1 MSKRRKSQRAAEATP
16 KREKVRDVF
25 VPRPFEGLT
34 DEPEWIAL
42 RELVPAAS
50 APLRLAPALVEEFG
64 DREVTLATVLPMAT
78 PAMTKP
84 DGRVLIGLQRHL
96 QSGDVSRD
104 LAEALLCALRAE
116 PGRPVPVPPLPGP
129 GPRLQD
135 VLADGPL
142 EVSMHDGFEFW
153 LDPGAGDDPNVQAS
167 LERANAAI
175 YPTVRLAAAR
185 AAYWCQVPEKA
196 HVRWVLPDDEDA
208 ALDALSRLSV
218 AGTLVLGE
226 NTRFAGMFRAH
237 GRLVP
242 VWDLPEDVP
251 AADWEQ
257 PVADF
262 AKRYAEALAEPTPL
276 DAAGRRARHGLL
288 GRQLTLR

>member
-1 MSKRRKSQRAAEATP
+1 MSKRRKSQRPAEATP

-25 VPRPFEGLT
+25 VPRPFEGLV

-50 APLRLAPALVEEFG
+50 APLRLTPDLVEEYG
-64 DREVTLATVLPMAT
+64 DRPVTLATVLPMAA

-84 DGRVLIGLQRHL
+84 DGPVFIGLQRHQ

-104 LAEALLCALRAE
+104 LADALLCALRTE
-116 PGRPVPVPPLPGP
+116 PGGQVSVPPLPGP

-135 VLADGPL
+135 ILVDGPL
-142 EVSMHDGFEFW
+142 EISMHEGFEFW
-153 LDPGAGDDPNVQAS
+153 LDPGAADDPNVQAS

-175 YPTVRLAAAR
+175 YPTVKLAAAR

-196 HVRWVLPDDEDA
+196 HVRWVLPEDEDV

-218 AGTLVLGE
+218 AGTLTLGD

-251 AADWEQ
+251 AADWEE
-257 PVADF
+257 PVTGF
-262 AKRYAEALAEPTPL
+262 TKRYAEALEEREPL
-276 DAAGRRARHGLL
+276 DAAGRRARQGLL

>member
-1 MSKRRKSQRAAEATP
+1 MSKRRKNQRAVEATP
-16 KREKVRDVF
+16 RREKVRDIF
-25 VPRPFEGLT
+25 VPRPFEGLA

-50 APLRLAPALVEEFG
+50 APLRLTPELIEEYG
-64 DREVTLATVLPMAT
+64 DRPVTLATVLPMAA

-84 DGRVLIGLQRHL
+84 DGRVFIGLQRHQ

-104 LAEALLCALRAE
+104 LAEALLCALRTE
-116 PGRPVPVPPLPGP
+116 PGGQVTVPPLPGP

-135 VLADGPL
+135 ILVDGPL
-142 EVSMHDGFEFW
+142 EITMHDGFDFW
-153 LDPGAGDDPNVQAS
+153 LDPGAADDPSVQAS

-196 HVRWVLPDDEDA
+196 HVRWVLPEDEDT
-208 ALDALSRLSV
+208 ALDALSRLSA
-218 AGTLVLGE
+218 AGTLTLGE
-226 NTRFAGMFRAH
+226 GTKFAGMFRAH

-251 AADWEQ
+251 AADWEA
-257 PVADF
+257 PASAF
-262 AKRYAEALAEPTPL
+262 AERYAEMLEEMEPL
-276 DAAGRRARHGLL
+276 DAAGRRARQGLL